1 MNDKDFVSSLREI
14 FDMDKELKSMITT
27 NESFIELFISHT
39 ELLKLILDVTKLP
52 DSKALRVTDP
62 FRVEIYDDDGDYCHT
77 IDCNPHYDL
86 NQKIKKE
93 LKLDDYYL

>member
-1 MNDKDFVSSLREI
+1 MVHKKDFVTRLSDIWNEEI
-14 FDMDKELKSMITT
+14 ENKNKLF
-27 NESFIELFISHT
+27 NELFKSQT
-39 ELLKLILDVTKLP
+39 ELLLMILDVTKLP

>member
-1 MNDKDFVSSLREI
+1 MAHKNFVTRLNDIWNEEIEKKDKTLL
-14 FDMDKELKSMITT
+14 DLYK
-27 NESFIELFISHT
+27 SHT
-39 ELLKLILDVTKLP
+39 ELLMMILEVTKLP

-62 FRVEIYDDDGDYCHT
+62 LKVEIYDDDGDYCHT

-93 LKLDDYYL
+93 LKLDD